1 MSRTSCVRC
10 FSDPPIAFSDRK
22 TCAPDPPTPASTD
35 ARVPAPTAEE
45 GVYVEIGGTENT
57 YDKLHPYSNQDAESQ
72 QYTQLASGGHDID
85 TPTADS
91 AYVNTSLPM
100 GKEGGKI

>member
-35 ARVPAPTAEE
+35 ARVPAPTAED

-57 YDKLHPYSNQDAESQ
+57 YDKLQPYSNEDAERQ
-72 QYTQLASGGHDID
+72 QYSQFAPSGRDVD

-100 GKEGGKI
+100 GKEDGKI

>member
-1 MSRTSCVRC
+1 MSRTSCVRY
-10 FSDPPIAFSDRK
+10 FSDPPIALSDRK

-35 ARVPAPTAEE
+35 ARVPAHTAEE

-57 YDKLHPYSNQDAESQ
+57 YDKLHPYSNQDADRQ
-72 QYTQLASGGHDID
+72 QYTQFAQRGRDVD

-100 GKEGGKI
+100 RKEDWKI